1 MIELSPSL
9 KHWLLE
15 NHPDKLTLIMF
26 GHTEYMTDEMWDEYA
41 EWIRT
46 GEGMNYKENDNESND
61 V

>member
-1 MIELSPSL
+1 MFELSPSL

-46 GEGMNYKENDNESND
+46 GEGMNYKEK
-61 V
+61 